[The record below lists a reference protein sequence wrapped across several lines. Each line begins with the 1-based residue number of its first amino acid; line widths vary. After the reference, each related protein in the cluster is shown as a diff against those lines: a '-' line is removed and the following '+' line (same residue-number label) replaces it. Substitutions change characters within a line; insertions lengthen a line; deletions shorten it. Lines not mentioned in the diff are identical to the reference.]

1 MDFETPLLLT
11 LVSEN
16 SPLAVATLNWLV
28 HGDAPVASG
37 VDWVVFDEPLEL

>member
-11 LVSEN
+11 LVSKN

-28 HGDAPVASG
+28 CWPSLRMQVLASLF
-37 VDWVVFDEPLEL
+37 VPMTLM